1 MRIAWRWLL
10 VTAGLLV
17 ARPSGAAVPLVI
29 EIDDGVAIADKN
41 AVRKL
46 VDLNLHSSSEAAAR
60 SGTTWVRV
68 APVTGSSFVRI
79 DVDDPVTG
87 KSVARTVDIFALGKA
102 GASRLLATAIVELV
116 SASWAELATNPTP
129 IAEPIGE
136 RAPLEA
142 RKDALAAVHTLDE
155 RWTQVA
161 VFACAHGPFDNAGV
175 LMGGGVRVVPSI
187 ARGLALPIDVA
198 FEHGSRAVTL
208 GSISV
213 DVIGADAGLA
223 YQRQWSRWGLRA
235 GAGGRGG
242 VVRYGGNA
250 GRADAVGDVVWAP
263 WGGPMASVALFFLP
277 TSRLATELIL
287 DGGYAFASARA
298 GVDQGPDIGLTGP
311 WAGLALAFGLRAE
324 H

>member
-10 VTAGLLV
+10 VTASLLLTLP
-17 ARPSGAAVPLVI
+17 AAAAVPLAI

-46 VDLNLHSSSEAAAR
+46 VELNLHSSSEATSR

-129 IAEPIGE
+129 VAEPVGE

-142 RKDALAAVHTLDE
+142 RKDALATVHTLNE

-161 VFACAHGPFDNAGV
+161 AFASAHGPFANAGV
-175 LMGGGVRVVPSI
+175 LMGGGLRVVPSI
-187 ARGLALPIDVA
+187 GRRLALPIDIA
-198 FEHGSRAVTL
+198 FEHGARDVTL

-213 DVIGADAGLA
+213 DVISGDASLA
-223 YQRQWSRWGLRA
+223 YQRQWSRWGVRA

-242 VVRYGGNA
+242 VVRYRGNA
-250 GRADAVGDVVWAP
+250 EREEAVGDVVWAP
-263 WGGPMASVALFFLP
+263 WGGPMASLAVFFLP
-277 TSRLATELIL
+277 TSHLATELIV
-287 DGGYAFASARA
+287 DGGYAFASTRA
-298 GVDQGPDIGLTGP
+298 GVDQGPDVGLTGP